1 MYLLDTHVLIWAL
14 RDIVKL
20 SSQVAVILSDMAN
33 DIHISAASFY
43 EIHLKVA
50 IGKLAPLHGDLAEA
64 IHDMGMTHMPITA
77 QDAKLAALLPLAHRD
92 PWDRLLV
99 AQTKRLNLQL
109 ISKDSQLDVLGVDRL
124 W

>member
-14 RDIVKL
+14 RDIEKL
-20 SSQVAVILSDMAN
+20 SSQAAFILSDMTN

-50 IGKLAPLHGDLAEA
+50 IGKMAPLHGDLADAVNE
-64 IHDMGMTHMPITA
+64 MGMTHLPITA
-77 QDAKLAALLPLAHRD
+77 HDAKLAALLPLVHRD

-99 AQTKRLNLQL
+99 AQAKRLNLQL
-109 ISKDSQLDVLGVDRL
+109 ISKDTQLDVLGADRT